1 VTVGFAHEPRARTGA
16 RRTCKNARVT
26 SWDDYR
32 FFLALCRKGSAAR
45 AARDLRV
52 DPTTVRRRLAAM
64 EEALGARL
72 AHRGSAR
79 LALTEAG
86 ERLLAR
92 ARALEDTMA
101 AIEREV
107 GAADDKL
114 AGAVRFTAG
123 EAFVSLLVAP
133 ALPAFR
139 ARYPDI
145 RVELVADNQRLDL
158 TRREADLALR
168 LVRPTDDSLVARKV
182 ATLEFGVYGA
192 TAYLDRTD
200 RPRGE
205 KDLARHAWVGFDA
218 SLERTP
224 ETRWLLERDV
234 TFAIRANSPVA
245 VYAAT
250 AAGNG
255 LAAIASFFAA
265 RYPQLERVLP
275 DVALPSRDVWLVTH
289 RDLARSARVRALSE
303 FVRGLLP

>member
-1 VTVGFAHEPRARTGA
+1 VTSA
-16 RRTCKNARVT
+16 

-64 EEALGARL
+64 EAAHGARL
-72 AHRGSAR
+72 VHRGGDKLS
-79 LALTEAG
+79 LTEAG
-86 ERLLAR
+86 ERLLSR
-92 ARALEDTMA
+92 ARALEDTIA

-114 AGAVRFTAG
+114 AGLVRFTAG
-123 EAFVSLLVAP
+123 DAFVSLLIAP
-133 ALPAFR
+133 ALAAFR

-145 RVELVADNQRLDL
+145 HVQLVASNQRLDL

-168 LVRPTDDSLVARKV
+168 LVRPADDSLVARKV
-182 ATLEFGVYGA
+182 ATLEFGLYGA
-192 TAYLDRTD
+192 TAYLDRAG
-200 RPRGE
+200 RPRSE
-205 KDLARHAWVGFDA
+205 NDLARHAWVGFDA

-224 ETRWLLERDV
+224 ETRWLIERDV

-255 LAAIASFFAA
+255 LAAIASFLAA
-265 RYPQLERVLP
+265 RYPELERVLP
-275 DVALPSRDVWLVTH
+275 EATLPARDAWLVTH
-289 RDLARSARVRALSE
+289 RDLARSAKVRALSE
-303 FVRGLLP
+303 FVRGLF

>member
-1 VTVGFAHEPRARTGA
+1 MPP
-16 RRTCKNARVT
+16 VT

-32 FFLALCRKGSAAR
+32 FFLALCRKGSTAR

-64 EEALGARL
+64 EDALGARL
-72 AHRGSAR
+72 VHRRSDR
-79 LALTEAG
+79 LALTEMG

-107 GAADDKL
+107 GAADEKL
-114 AGAVRFTAG
+114 AGTIRFTAG
-123 EAFVSLLVAP
+123 EAFVSLVVAP

-139 ARYPDI
+139 ARHPAI
-145 RVELVADNQRLDL
+145 SVELVADNQRLDL
-158 TRREADLALR
+158 TRHEADLALR
-168 LVRPTDDSLVARKV
+168 LVLPTDDSLVARKI
-182 ATLEFGVYGA
+182 ATLEFGVYAA
-192 TAYLDRTD
+192 TAYLDRAG
-200 RPRGE
+200 RPRAE
-205 KDLARHAWVGFDA
+205 KDLARHEWVGFDT

-250 AAGNG
+250 AAGGG
-255 LAAIASFFAA
+255 LAAIATFFVKK
-265 RYPQLERVLP
+265 YPQLERVLP
-275 DVALPSRDVWLVTH
+275 DAALPSREVWLVTH
-289 RDLARSARVRALSE
+289 RDLARSAKVRALSE
-303 FVRGLLP
+303 FVRGLIQSNHAASG